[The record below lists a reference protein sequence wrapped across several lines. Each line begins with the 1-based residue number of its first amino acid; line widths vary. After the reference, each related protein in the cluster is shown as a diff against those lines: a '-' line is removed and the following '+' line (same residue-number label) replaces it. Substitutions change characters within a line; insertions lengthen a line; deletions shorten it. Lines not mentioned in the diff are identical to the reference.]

1 MIHFLSL
8 VKWLA
13 AGFQQQVVANDRQG
27 DITTRHNHN
36 SWTKKMKEF
45 YTPELLEKV
54 KKLYWMDFVLWDA
67 VVQKAQEDGKVRGED
82 IAPILSPLCS

>member
-13 AGFQQQVVANDRQG
+13 AGFQQQVVANDGQG
-27 DITTRHNHN
+27 DITTRHSHN
-36 SWTKKMKEF
+36 SWTKMKGY
-45 YTPELLEKV
+45 YTPELLGKV
-54 KKLYWMDFVLWDA
+54 KKLYWMDFALWNA
-67 VVQKAQEDGKVRGED
+67 VQEAQEEGKVRGED